1 MKCDLLVVG
10 AGFAG
15 AVIAERAATQLGLS
29 VVVLD
34 RRPHIAGN
42 AYDYFDESGVLIH
55 RYGPHLFHTNSEKVV
70 SYLSNFTTWRPYEH
84 RTLADIGGKLLPIPI
99 NRTTVNELYGLSLSD
114 DDECQAFFD
123 SVAEPVAQAKTSE
136 DAVVGKVGRDLYEK
150 FFRGYTRKQ
159 WGLDPSEL
167 HASVT
172 SRIPVRTNTDDRYF
186 TDSFQAIPVD
196 GYTAMFERMLS
207 DPLITVRTGADYFDL
222 RNELE
227 FGHLIWTGP
236 IDQFFDLEFGA
247 LPYRSL
253 RFEFETLD
261 LPSGGLEFPV
271 GIINQPDESVPYTRR
286 TEFRHITGQ
295 AGLTKSTIATE
306 FPSAE
311 GDPYYPIPRDENRRQ
326 YKRYA
331 SLAAART
338 DVTFVGRLARYQ
350 YLNMDQVVAQALQG
364 FEELVESGTLV
375 PAE

>member
-1 MKCDLLVVG
+1 
-10 AGFAG
+10 
-15 AVIAERAATQLGLS
+15 
-29 VVVLD
+29 
-34 RRPHIAGN
+34 
-42 AYDYFDESGVLIH
+42 
-55 RYGPHLFHTNSEKVV
+55 
-70 SYLSNFTTWRPYEH
+70 
-84 RTLADIGGKLLPIPI
+84 
-99 NRTTVNELYGLSLSD
+99 
-114 DDECQAFFD
+114 
-123 SVAEPVAQAKTSE
+123 VAEPVAQAKTSE